1 MHALRKRAAVSVVV
15 CWTLHRGVGASI
27 MLIESNTLRDIEKGY
42 EAKYKLDEERRFKA
56 ECRRNKLFGL
66 WIAEHLGL
74 SGDAALGY
82 ARSLVRFGLEH
93 PGRDRLLAHVH
104 EELVRKGVNLT
115 EHDLLAS
122 IGRCQAISEEQI
134 AKEFPTALD
143 RDHSRIGN

>member
-1 MHALRKRAAVSVVV
+1 
-15 CWTLHRGVGASI
+15 
-27 MLIESNTLRDIEKGY
+27 MLIEISTLREIEKGY

-66 WIAEHLGL
+66 WIAKYLGL

-82 ARSLVRFGLEH
+82 AKALVRFGLEH
-93 PGRDRLLAHVH
+93 PGRDRLLAHVNQ
-104 EELVRKGVNLT
+104 ELMGKGVNLT

-143 RDHSRIGN
+143 RNHSRIGN